1 MLGCVSA
8 CVFYT
13 MCPQLLRG
21 DKLGM
26 SYSAI
31 VQNVSCDMLSILCL
45 IVGVIRRQQ
54 KSG

>member
-1 MLGCVSA
+1 MRDVRLCFSLCV
-8 CVFYT
+8 

-31 VQNVSCDMLSILCL
+31 VQNVSCDMLSILCF
-45 IVGVIRRQQ
+45 IVAVIRRQQ